1 MRAGQCRPGASE
13 KIGRMRRV
21 KAHQSGRLYS
31 LQSGWYHGSYTA
43 FAPVLDGIVA
53 VWRGKGRF
61 SFPFFAAVVKPIANM
76 KTDITN
82 MKTDI
87 TNMKT
92 DITNMKAD
100 ITNMK
105 SDIVQ
110 LKGSVKTIELKLEN
124 EIGRKISALFDA
136 RMDEL
141 RYRKENK
148 ETREKVF
155 ELDMRVDNLEKAI
168 MPA

>member
-1 MRAGQCRPGASE
+1 MEDAELRNILFSIQGSIAGFQNDMSD
-13 KIGRMRRV
+13 V
-21 KAHQSGRLYS
+21 KNDIADMK
-31 LQSGWYHGSYTA
+31 T
-43 FAPVLDGIVA
+43 D
-53 VWRGKGRF
+53 
-61 SFPFFAAVVKPIANM
+61 IANM

-82 MKTDI
+82 MK
-87 TNMKT
+87 
-92 DITNMKAD
+92 
-100 ITNMK
+100 

-110 LKGSVKTIELKLEN
+110 LRGSVKTIELKLEN
-124 EIGRKISALFDA
+124 EIDRKISALFDA

-168 MPA
+168 MPT

>member
-1 MRAGQCRPGASE
+1 MEDAELRNILFSIQGSIAGFQNDMSD
-13 KIGRMRRV
+13 V
-21 KAHQSGRLYS
+21 KN
-31 LQSGWYHGSYTA
+31 
-43 FAPVLDGIVA
+43 D
-53 VWRGKGRF
+53 
-61 SFPFFAAVVKPIANM
+61 IADM
-76 KTDITN
+76 KTDIAN
-82 MKTDI
+82 MNT
-87 TNMKT
+87 
-92 DITNMKAD
+92 D

-124 EIGRKISALFDA
+124 EIDRKISALFDA

>member
-1 MRAGQCRPGASE
+1 MEDAELRNILFSIQGSIAGFQNDMSDVKNDIADMR
-13 KIGRMRRV
+13 
-21 KAHQSGRLYS
+21 
-31 LQSGWYHGSYTA
+31 
-43 FAPVLDGIVA
+43 
-53 VWRGKGRF
+53 
-61 SFPFFAAVVKPIANM
+61 
-76 KTDITN
+76 TDIAN

-105 SDIVQ
+105 SDITNMKSDIVQ

-124 EIGRKISALFDA
+124 EIDRKISALFDS

>member
-1 MRAGQCRPGASE
+1 MEDAELRNILFSIQGSIAGFQNDMSD
-13 KIGRMRRV
+13 V
-21 KAHQSGRLYS
+21 KNDIADMK
-31 LQSGWYHGSYTA
+31 T
-43 FAPVLDGIVA
+43 D
-53 VWRGKGRF
+53 
-61 SFPFFAAVVKPIANM
+61 IANM
-76 KTDITN
+76 KT
-82 MKTDI
+82 
-87 TNMKT
+87 
-92 DITNMKAD
+92 D

-110 LKGSVKTIELKLEN
+110 LKGSIKTIELKLEN
-124 EIGRKISALFDA
+124 EIDRKISALFDA

>member
-1 MRAGQCRPGASE
+1 MEDAELRNILFSIQGSIAGFQNDMSD
-13 KIGRMRRV
+13 V
-21 KAHQSGRLYS
+21 KNDIADMKTY
-31 LQSGWYHGSYTA
+31 
-43 FAPVLDGIVA
+43 
-53 VWRGKGRF
+53 
-61 SFPFFAAVVKPIANM
+61 IANM
-76 KTDITN
+76 KT
-82 MKTDI
+82 
-87 TNMKT
+87 
-92 DITNMKAD
+92 D

-124 EIGRKISALFDA
+124 EIDRKISALFDA

>member
-1 MRAGQCRPGASE
+1 MEDAELRNILFSIQGSIAGFQNDMSDVKNDIADMR
-13 KIGRMRRV
+13 
-21 KAHQSGRLYS
+21 
-31 LQSGWYHGSYTA
+31 T
-43 FAPVLDGIVA
+43 D
-53 VWRGKGRF
+53 
-61 SFPFFAAVVKPIANM
+61 IANM

-82 MKTDI
+82 MKADI

-92 DITNMKAD
+92 DIANMKAD

-124 EIGRKISALFDA
+124 EIDRKISALFDA

>member
-1 MRAGQCRPGASE
+1 MEDAELRNILFSIQGSIAGFQNDMSDVKNDIADMR
-13 KIGRMRRV
+13 
-21 KAHQSGRLYS
+21 
-31 LQSGWYHGSYTA
+31 T
-43 FAPVLDGIVA
+43 D
-53 VWRGKGRF
+53 
-61 SFPFFAAVVKPIANM
+61 IANM

-82 MKTDI
+82 MKA
-87 TNMKT
+87 

-124 EIGRKISALFDA
+124 EIDRKISALFDA
-136 RMDEL
+136 HMDEL

>member
-1 MRAGQCRPGASE
+1 MEDAELRNILFSIQGSIAGFQNDMSD
-13 KIGRMRRV
+13 V
-21 KAHQSGRLYS
+21 KNDIADMK
-31 LQSGWYHGSYTA
+31 T
-43 FAPVLDGIVA
+43 D
-53 VWRGKGRF
+53 
-61 SFPFFAAVVKPIANM
+61 IANM

-82 MKTDI
+82 MKEDI

-124 EIGRKISALFDA
+124 EIDRKISALFDA

-148 ETREKVF
+148 ETREKIF

>member
-1 MRAGQCRPGASE
+1 MEDAELRNILFSIQGSIAGFQNDMSDVKNDIADMR
-13 KIGRMRRV
+13 
-21 KAHQSGRLYS
+21 
-31 LQSGWYHGSYTA
+31 
-43 FAPVLDGIVA
+43 
-53 VWRGKGRF
+53 
-61 SFPFFAAVVKPIANM
+61 
-76 KTDITN
+76 TDITN
-82 MKTDI
+82 MKT
-87 TNMKT
+87 
-92 DITNMKAD
+92 D

-124 EIGRKISALFDA
+124 EIDRKISALFDS

>member
-1 MRAGQCRPGASE
+1 MEDAELRNILFSIQGSIAGFQNDMSD
-13 KIGRMRRV
+13 V
-21 KAHQSGRLYS
+21 KN
-31 LQSGWYHGSYTA
+31 
-43 FAPVLDGIVA
+43 D
-53 VWRGKGRF
+53 
-61 SFPFFAAVVKPIANM
+61 IADM

-105 SDIVQ
+105 SDITNMKSDIVQ

-124 EIGRKISALFDA
+124 EIDRKISALFDA

>member
-1 MRAGQCRPGASE
+1 MEDAELRNILFSIQGSIAGFQNDMSD
-13 KIGRMRRV
+13 V
-21 KAHQSGRLYS
+21 KN
-31 LQSGWYHGSYTA
+31 
-43 FAPVLDGIVA
+43 D
-53 VWRGKGRF
+53 
-61 SFPFFAAVVKPIANM
+61 IAGM
-76 KTDITN
+76 KTDIAN

-110 LKGSVKTIELKLEN
+110 LKGSVKNIELKLEN
-124 EIGRKISALFDA
+124 EIDRKISALFDA
-136 RMDEL
+136 HMDEL

-148 ETREKVF
+148 ETREKVI

>member
-1 MRAGQCRPGASE
+1 MEDAELRNILFSIQGSIAGFQNDMSD
-13 KIGRMRRV
+13 V
-21 KAHQSGRLYS
+21 KKDI
-31 LQSGWYHGSYTA
+31 T
-43 FAPVLDGIVA
+43 
-53 VWRGKGRF
+53 
-61 SFPFFAAVVKPIANM
+61 NM
-76 KTDITN
+76 KADITN
-82 MKTDI
+82 MKT
-87 TNMKT
+87 
-92 DITNMKAD
+92 D

-124 EIGRKISALFDA
+124 EIDRKISALFDS

>member
-1 MRAGQCRPGASE
+1 MEDAELRNILFSIQGSIAGFQNDMSD
-13 KIGRMRRV
+13 V
-21 KAHQSGRLYS
+21 KNDIADMK
-31 LQSGWYHGSYTA
+31 T
-43 FAPVLDGIVA
+43 D
-53 VWRGKGRF
+53 
-61 SFPFFAAVVKPIANM
+61 IANM

-82 MKTDI
+82 MKADITNMKADI

-92 DITNMKAD
+92 D

-124 EIGRKISALFDA
+124 EIDRKISALFDA

>member
-1 MRAGQCRPGASE
+1 MEDAELRNILFSIQGSIAGFQNDMSD
-13 KIGRMRRV
+13 V
-21 KAHQSGRLYS
+21 KNDIADMK
-31 LQSGWYHGSYTA
+31 T
-43 FAPVLDGIVA
+43 D
-53 VWRGKGRF
+53 
-61 SFPFFAAVVKPIANM
+61 IANM

-82 MKTDI
+82 MKA
-87 TNMKT
+87 
-92 DITNMKAD
+92 DITNMKADITNMKSD

-124 EIGRKISALFDA
+124 EIDRKISALFDS

>member
-1 MRAGQCRPGASE
+1 MEDAELRNILFSIQGSIAGFQNDMSD
-13 KIGRMRRV
+13 V
-21 KAHQSGRLYS
+21 KNDIADMK
-31 LQSGWYHGSYTA
+31 T
-43 FAPVLDGIVA
+43 D
-53 VWRGKGRF
+53 
-61 SFPFFAAVVKPIANM
+61 IANM

-82 MKTDI
+82 I
-87 TNMKT
+87 
-92 DITNMKAD
+92 
-100 ITNMK
+100 K

-124 EIGRKISALFDA
+124 EIDRKISALFDA

>member
-1 MRAGQCRPGASE
+1 MEDAELRNILFSIQGSIAGFQNDMSD
-13 KIGRMRRV
+13 V
-21 KAHQSGRLYS
+21 KN
-31 LQSGWYHGSYTA
+31 
-43 FAPVLDGIVA
+43 D
-53 VWRGKGRF
+53 
-61 SFPFFAAVVKPIANM
+61 IADM
-76 KTDITN
+76 KTDIAN

-105 SDIVQ
+105 TDITNMKTDIVQ
-110 LKGSVKTIELKLEN
+110 LRGSVKTIELKLEN

>member
-1 MRAGQCRPGASE
+1 MEDAELRNILFSIQGSIAGFQNDMSD
-13 KIGRMRRV
+13 V
-21 KAHQSGRLYS
+21 KNDIADMK
-31 LQSGWYHGSYTA
+31 T
-43 FAPVLDGIVA
+43 D
-53 VWRGKGRF
+53 
-61 SFPFFAAVVKPIANM
+61 IANM
-76 KTDITN
+76 KT
-82 MKTDI
+82 
-87 TNMKT
+87 
-92 DITNMKAD
+92 D

-124 EIGRKISALFDA
+124 EIDRKISALFDA

-148 ETREKVF
+148 ETREKVL

>member
-1 MRAGQCRPGASE
+1 MEDAELRNILFSIQGSIAGFQNDMSDVKNDIADMR
-13 KIGRMRRV
+13 
-21 KAHQSGRLYS
+21 
-31 LQSGWYHGSYTA
+31 T
-43 FAPVLDGIVA
+43 D
-53 VWRGKGRF
+53 
-61 SFPFFAAVVKPIANM
+61 IANM

-87 TNMKT
+87 ANMKT

-105 SDIVQ
+105 TDITNMKSDIVQ
-110 LKGSVKTIELKLEN
+110 LRGSVKTIELKLEN
-124 EIGRKISALFDA
+124 EIDRKISALFDA

>member
-1 MRAGQCRPGASE
+1 MEDAELRNILFSIQGSIAGFQNDMSDVKNDIADMR
-13 KIGRMRRV
+13 
-21 KAHQSGRLYS
+21 
-31 LQSGWYHGSYTA
+31 T
-43 FAPVLDGIVA
+43 D
-53 VWRGKGRF
+53 
-61 SFPFFAAVVKPIANM
+61 IANM

-87 TNMKT
+87 ANMKT

-100 ITNMK
+100 VTNMK

-124 EIGRKISALFDA
+124 EIDRKISALFDS

>member
-1 MRAGQCRPGASE
+1 MEDTELRSILFSIQGSI
-13 KIGRMRRV
+13 IG
-21 KAHQSGRLYS
+21 
-31 LQSGWYHGSYTA
+31 LQSDMSDMKNDMAGMKT
-43 FAPVLDGIVA
+43 D
-53 VWRGKGRF
+53 
-61 SFPFFAAVVKPIANM
+61 IANM
-76 KTDITN
+76 KTDIA
-82 MKTDI
+82 
-87 TNMKT
+87 NMKT

-100 ITNMK
+100 IINVK
-105 SDIVQ
+105 SDIKELQ
-110 LKGSVKTIELKLEN
+110 GSVKKIELKLEN
-124 EIGRKISALFDA
+124 EIDRKISALFDA

>member
-1 MRAGQCRPGASE
+1 MEDAELRNILFSIQGSIAGFQNDMSDVKNDIADMR
-13 KIGRMRRV
+13 
-21 KAHQSGRLYS
+21 
-31 LQSGWYHGSYTA
+31 T
-43 FAPVLDGIVA
+43 D
-53 VWRGKGRF
+53 
-61 SFPFFAAVVKPIANM
+61 IANM

-82 MKTDI
+82 MK
-87 TNMKT
+87 
-92 DITNMKAD
+92 
-100 ITNMK
+100 

-110 LKGSVKTIELKLEN
+110 LRGSVKSIELKLEN
-124 EIGRKISALFDA
+124 EIDRKISALFDA

-141 RYRKENK
+141 RYRKENN

>member
-1 MRAGQCRPGASE
+1 MEDAELRNILFSIQGSIAGFQTDMSDVKNDIADMR
-13 KIGRMRRV
+13 
-21 KAHQSGRLYS
+21 
-31 LQSGWYHGSYTA
+31 T
-43 FAPVLDGIVA
+43 D
-53 VWRGKGRF
+53 
-61 SFPFFAAVVKPIANM
+61 IANM

-87 TNMKT
+87 ANMKT
-92 DITNMKAD
+92 DITNMKADITNMKTD

-124 EIGRKISALFDA
+124 EIDRKISALFDS

>member
-1 MRAGQCRPGASE
+1 MEDAELRNILFSIQGSISGLQNDMSDVKNDIAGM
-13 KIGRMRRV
+13 K
-21 KAHQSGRLYS
+21 
-31 LQSGWYHGSYTA
+31 T
-43 FAPVLDGIVA
+43 DIV
-53 VWRGKGRF
+53 
-61 SFPFFAAVVKPIANM
+61 NM
-76 KTDITN
+76 KADITN
-82 MKTDI
+82 MKADI

-124 EIGRKISALFDA
+124 EIDRKISALFDA

>member
-1 MRAGQCRPGASE
+1 MEDAELRNILFSIQGSIAGFQNDMSD
-13 KIGRMRRV
+13 V
-21 KAHQSGRLYS
+21 KN
-31 LQSGWYHGSYTA
+31 
-43 FAPVLDGIVA
+43 D
-53 VWRGKGRF
+53 
-61 SFPFFAAVVKPIANM
+61 IA
-76 KTDITN
+76 D

-105 SDIVQ
+105 ADITNMKSDIVQ
-110 LKGSVKTIELKLEN
+110 LRGSVKTIELKLEN

-136 RMDEL
+136 HMDEL

>member
-1 MRAGQCRPGASE
+1 MEDAELRNILFSIQGSIAGFQNDMSD
-13 KIGRMRRV
+13 V
-21 KAHQSGRLYS
+21 KN
-31 LQSGWYHGSYTA
+31 
-43 FAPVLDGIVA
+43 D
-53 VWRGKGRF
+53 
-61 SFPFFAAVVKPIANM
+61 IADM
-76 KTDITN
+76 KTDIAN

-124 EIGRKISALFDA
+124 EIDRKISALFDA
-136 RMDEL
+136 LMDEL
-141 RYRKENK
+141 RYRKENN

>member
-1 MRAGQCRPGASE
+1 MEDAELRNILFSIQGSIAGFQNDMSD
-13 KIGRMRRV
+13 V
-21 KAHQSGRLYS
+21 KNDIADMK
-31 LQSGWYHGSYTA
+31 T
-43 FAPVLDGIVA
+43 D
-53 VWRGKGRF
+53 
-61 SFPFFAAVVKPIANM
+61 IANM

-82 MKTDI
+82 MK
-87 TNMKT
+87 
-92 DITNMKAD
+92 
-100 ITNMK
+100 

-110 LKGSVKTIELKLEN
+110 LNGSVKTIELKLEN
-124 EIGRKISALFDA
+124 EIDRKISALFDA

-148 ETREKVF
+148 ATREKVF

>member
-1 MRAGQCRPGASE
+1 MEDAELRNILFSIQGSIAGFQNDMSDVKNDIAGMR
-13 KIGRMRRV
+13 
-21 KAHQSGRLYS
+21 
-31 LQSGWYHGSYTA
+31 T
-43 FAPVLDGIVA
+43 D
-53 VWRGKGRF
+53 
-61 SFPFFAAVVKPIANM
+61 IANM
-76 KTDITN
+76 KT
-82 MKTDI
+82 
-87 TNMKT
+87 
-92 DITNMKAD
+92 D

-124 EIGRKISALFDA
+124 EIDRKISALFDA

>member
-1 MRAGQCRPGASE
+1 MEDAELRNILFSIQGSIAGFQNDMSDVKNDIADMR
-13 KIGRMRRV
+13 
-21 KAHQSGRLYS
+21 
-31 LQSGWYHGSYTA
+31 
-43 FAPVLDGIVA
+43 
-53 VWRGKGRF
+53 
-61 SFPFFAAVVKPIANM
+61 
-76 KTDITN
+76 TDIAN

-124 EIGRKISALFDA
+124 EIDRKISALFDA
-136 RMDEL
+136 HIDEL

-148 ETREKVF
+148 ETREKVASL
-155 ELDMRVDNLEKAI
+155 EMRVDNLEKVVMTA
-168 MPA
+168 

>member
-1 MRAGQCRPGASE
+1 MEDAELRNILFSIQGSIAGFQNDMSD
-13 KIGRMRRV
+13 V
-21 KAHQSGRLYS
+21 KNDIADMK
-31 LQSGWYHGSYTA
+31 T
-43 FAPVLDGIVA
+43 D
-53 VWRGKGRF
+53 
-61 SFPFFAAVVKPIANM
+61 IANM

-92 DITNMKAD
+92 DITNMKSD

-124 EIGRKISALFDA
+124 EIDRKISALFDA

>member
-1 MRAGQCRPGASE
+1 MEDAELRNILFSIQGSIAGFQNDMSD
-13 KIGRMRRV
+13 V
-21 KAHQSGRLYS
+21 KNDIADMK
-31 LQSGWYHGSYTA
+31 T
-43 FAPVLDGIVA
+43 D
-53 VWRGKGRF
+53 
-61 SFPFFAAVVKPIANM
+61 IANM

-124 EIGRKISALFDA
+124 EIDRKISALFDA

-155 ELDMRVDNLEKAI
+155 ELVLCVDNLEKAI
-168 MPA
+168 LPA

>member
-1 MRAGQCRPGASE
+1 MEDAELRNILFSIQGSIAGFQNDMSDVKNDIADMR
-13 KIGRMRRV
+13 
-21 KAHQSGRLYS
+21 
-31 LQSGWYHGSYTA
+31 T
-43 FAPVLDGIVA
+43 D
-53 VWRGKGRF
+53 
-61 SFPFFAAVVKPIANM
+61 IANIKTDITNM
-76 KTDITN
+76 KADITN

-92 DITNMKAD
+92 D

-124 EIGRKISALFDA
+124 EIDRKISALFDA

>member
-1 MRAGQCRPGASE
+1 MEDAELRNILFSIQGSIAGFQNDMSD
-13 KIGRMRRV
+13 V
-21 KAHQSGRLYS
+21 KNDIADMK
-31 LQSGWYHGSYTA
+31 T
-43 FAPVLDGIVA
+43 D
-53 VWRGKGRF
+53 
-61 SFPFFAAVVKPIANM
+61 IANM

-87 TNMKT
+87 TNMKA
-92 DITNMKAD
+92 DITNMKTD

-124 EIGRKISALFDA
+124 EIDRKISALFDA

-155 ELDMRVDNLEKAI
+155 ELVMRVDNLEKAI

>member
-1 MRAGQCRPGASE
+1 MEDAELRNILFSIQGSIAGFQNDMSDVKNDIADMR
-13 KIGRMRRV
+13 
-21 KAHQSGRLYS
+21 
-31 LQSGWYHGSYTA
+31 T
-43 FAPVLDGIVA
+43 D
-53 VWRGKGRF
+53 
-61 SFPFFAAVVKPIANM
+61 IANM

-82 MKTDI
+82 MKADI

-92 DITNMKAD
+92 DISNMKAD

-124 EIGRKISALFDA
+124 EIDRKISALFDS

>member
-1 MRAGQCRPGASE
+1 MEDAELRNILFSIQGSIAGFQNDMSDVKNDIADMR
-13 KIGRMRRV
+13 
-21 KAHQSGRLYS
+21 
-31 LQSGWYHGSYTA
+31 T
-43 FAPVLDGIVA
+43 D
-53 VWRGKGRF
+53 
-61 SFPFFAAVVKPIANM
+61 IANM

-82 MKTDI
+82 MKADI

-124 EIGRKISALFDA
+124 EIDRKISALFDA

>member
-1 MRAGQCRPGASE
+1 MEDAELRNILFSIQGSIAGFQNDMSD
-13 KIGRMRRV
+13 V
-21 KAHQSGRLYS
+21 KNDIADMK
-31 LQSGWYHGSYTA
+31 T
-43 FAPVLDGIVA
+43 D
-53 VWRGKGRF
+53 
-61 SFPFFAAVVKPIANM
+61 IANM

-82 MKTDI
+82 IKADI

-124 EIGRKISALFDA
+124 EIDRKISALFDA